1 MYSVKLKKARSAYIF
16 FCIKKREEVKKSIG
30 DNATNA
36 EVMITLGKL
45 WKTLKTSSNEEDKKF
60 FNSLQEEAIKDKKR
74 YVKDVCLRKFD
85 WYFLYFLQ
93 SELTDGRCPPNS
105 AIEYFIKNCLLCRVE
120 EDNFNISFS
129 DESSTIE
136 SLILV
141 SKRVAEQELLE
152 NIRLSFV
159 NSTGECTVCYTEG
172 NVLEWPCHKSHITCE
187 ACTVKI
193 NNRCESFL
201 SCPSCRV
208 QTDRF
213 SHYLEEMIS
222 AAETYK
228 KISLRLFSYED
239 LLRYYAPHLSEEMIT
254 LVASAFPRG
263 FTI

>member
-1 MYSVKLKKARSAYIF
+1 MYSVKPKKARSAYIF
-16 FCIKKREEVKKSIG
+16 FCIKKREEVRKSIG
-30 DNATNA
+30 DNATNS

-74 YVKDVCLRKFD
+74 YAKDVCLRKFD

-105 AIEYFIKNCLLCRVE
+105 DIEYFIKNSLLCRVE
-120 EDNFNISFS
+120 EDNFNISFL
-129 DESSTIE
+129 DEVSTIE

-141 SKRVAEQELLE
+141 SKRVVEEEILE
-152 NIRLSFV
+152 NIRSCLDVSI
-159 NSTGECTVCYTEG
+159 GECTVCYTEG

-187 ACTVKI
+187 TCIVKI
-193 NNRCESFL
+193 NKRSKSLL

-208 QTDRF
+208 ETDRF

-222 AAETYK
+222 VAETYK
-228 KISLRLFSYED
+228 HISSYED
-239 LLRYYAPHLSEEMIT
+239 LLRYYAPHLSEEMIA
-254 LVASAFPRG
+254 LVASAFPSG

>member
-16 FCIKKREEVKKSIG
+16 FCIKKREEVKNSIG
-30 DNATNA
+30 DNAKNS

-45 WKTLKTSSNEEDKKF
+45 WKKLKTSSNEEDKKF
-60 FNSLQEEAIKDKKR
+60 LKSLQEEAIKDKER
-74 YVKDVCLRKFD
+74 YAKDVRLHKFD

-93 SELTDGRCPPNS
+93 MELTDGRCPPNS
-105 AIEYFIKNCLLCRVE
+105 DIEYFIKNSLLCRVE

-129 DESSTIE
+129 DETSTIE

-152 NIRLSFV
+152 NIRSSLV

-172 NVLEWPCHKSHITCE
+172 NVLEWACHKSHITCE
-187 ACTVKI
+187 TCTVRI
-193 NNRCESFL
+193 NTRCKSLL

-228 KISLRLFSYED
+228 QISLSLFSYED
-239 LLRYYAPHLSEEMIT
+239 LLRYYSPHLSEEMIT

>member
-1 MYSVKLKKARSAYIF
+1 MYSVKPKKARSAYTF

-30 DNATNA
+30 DNATTT

-60 FNSLQEEAIKDKKR
+60 FKSLQEEAIKDKKR
-74 YVKDVCLRKFD
+74 YAKDVCLRKFD

-93 SELTDGRCPPNS
+93 SELTDGRCPPN
-105 AIEYFIKNCLLCRVE
+105 ADIEYFIKNSLLCRVE

-129 DESSTIE
+129 DEVSTIE

-141 SKRVAEQELLE
+141 SKRVVEEEILE
-152 NIRLSFV
+152 NIRSSLV
-159 NSTGECTVCYTEG
+159 ATIGECTVCYNEG

-187 ACTVKI
+187 TCTVKI
-193 NNRCESFL
+193 NKRCKSLL

-208 QTDRF
+208 ETDKF

-222 AAETYK
+222 VAETYK
-228 KISLRLFSYED
+228 HISSYED
-239 LLRYYAPHLSEEMIT
+239 LLRYYSPHLSEEMIA
-254 LVASAFPRG
+254 LVASAFPNG